1 MHRQIL
7 SFNDNGDKWY
17 IKIHND
23 ICNNIAMTYIYIYK
37 YIYVTRTY
45 IYNPSI
51 QPRRGC
57 LVINWMVSFRYV
69 WYHLSL
75 YYFLTC

>member
-23 ICNNIAMTYIYIYK
+23 ICNNIAMTYIYIN
-37 YIYVTRTY
+37 IYMSLELAS
-45 IYNPSI
+45 IIPQYNPGVVVWLSI
-51 QPRRGC
+51 G
-57 LVINWMVSFRYV
+57 W
-69 WYHLSL
+69 
-75 YYFLTC
+75 